1 MGALKMIKI
10 SDYKT
15 ETAFPA
21 EMKTIERMALAYAYD
36 RQKKLFLERMK
47 RVYIWADLDNVD
59 ENKLDFLAVECRVLF
74 YNSSLSPDVKRKLIQ
89 NSIYWYMKLG
99 TRQAMEE
106 MIDIVFGNENTNI
119 EEWYTYAGEAFHF
132 RVVVGTTVTQTS
144 IKEFLLYLN
153 QVKNAR
159 SRFDYL
165 VFQNGISLTIYQR
178 SEYEKFVYTFCGD
191 YECGTYPGISVAFQ
205 PVEVTLTLEGD
216 SIDGRTDYTE
226 SGTTPDI
233 SVGGAVMENRID
245 IQPESLENN
254 IVYSTDSETESGTT
268 PDISVAFEKA
278 ESQIEI
284 EPESLEN
291 NIVYSADG
299 ETESGTTPDIS
310 TGFQGSGSEINI
322 DPAADS
328 GRTAYEESGTYPD
341 ISSGFQG
348 SEGGISI
355 DADADTGRTA
365 YEETGTYPNIS
376 VAAQF
381 NEVQAAFEIDSAGN
395 QIDYPSD
402 GETES
407 GTTPDPA
414 VGFVETESGVS
425 VLTDG
430 AGHDLYYSTDAD
442 KYAADE

>member
-1 MGALKMIKI
+1 MIRL
-10 SDYKT
+10 SDYRT
-15 ETAFPA
+15 ETVFPA
-21 EMKTIERMALAYAYD
+21 EMKTAERMALAYAYD
-36 RQKKLFLERMK
+36 RQKKLFLERLR

-106 MIDIVFGNENTNI
+106 MIDIVFGNENTNV
-119 EEWYTYAGEAFHF
+119 EEWYTYAGDAFHF

-153 QVKNAR
+153 RVKNAR

-178 SEYEKFVYTFCGD
+178 SEYEKFIYTFCGD
-191 YECGTYPGISVAFQ
+191 FECGTYPDISVAFQ
-205 PVEVTLTLEGD
+205 PAEVTLTLEGD
-216 SIDGRTDYTE
+216 SMDGRTDYTE

-233 SVGGAVMENRID
+233 SVGGAVMENQID
-245 IQPESLENN
+245 IQPEGQDNN
-254 IVYSTDSETESGTT
+254 I
-268 PDISVAFEKA
+268 I
-278 ESQIEI
+278 
-284 EPESLEN
+284 
-291 NIVYSADG
+291 YSADG

-310 TGFQGSGSEINI
+310 TGFQGNGSEINI

-348 SEGGISI
+348 SEGGIDI
-355 DADADTGRTA
+355 DASADTGRTA
-365 YEETGTYPNIS
+365 YEGTGVFPDVSI
-376 VAAQF
+376 AAQF
-381 NEVQAAFEIDSAGN
+381 TEVQAAFEIDSGGN

-407 GTTPDPA
+407 GTIPDPA
-414 VGFVETESGVS
+414 VGFAETESGVS
-425 VLTDG
+425 VSADG

>member
-1 MGALKMIKI
+1 MIKL
-10 SDYKT
+10 SDYRT

-21 EMKTIERMALAYAYD
+21 EMKTVERMALAYAYD

-254 IVYSTDSETESGTT
+254 IVYSADSETESGTT

>member
-1 MGALKMIKI
+1 MIKI

-268 PDISVAFEKA
+268 PDIS
-278 ESQIEI
+278 
-284 EPESLEN
+284 
-291 NIVYSADG
+291 
-299 ETESGTTPDIS
+299 

>member
-1 MGALKMIKI
+1 MIRL
-10 SDYKT
+10 SDYRT

-21 EMKTIERMALAYAYD
+21 EMKTAERMALAYAYD
-36 RQKKLFLERMK
+36 RQKKLFLERLR

-106 MIDIVFGNENTNI
+106 MIDIVFGNENTNV
-119 EEWYTYAGEAFHF
+119 EEWYTYAGDAFHF

-153 QVKNAR
+153 RVKNAR

-178 SEYEKFVYTFCGD
+178 SEYEKFIYTFCGD
-191 YECGTYPGISVAFQ
+191 FECGTYPDISVAFQ
-205 PVEVTLTLEGD
+205 PAEVTLTLEGD
-216 SIDGRTDYTE
+216 SMDGRTDYTE

-233 SVGGAVMENRID
+233 SVGGAVMENQID
-245 IQPESLENN
+245 IQPEGQDNT
-254 IVYSTDSETESGTT
+254 IIYST
-268 PDISVAFEKA
+268 
-278 ESQIEI
+278 
-284 EPESLEN
+284 
-291 NIVYSADG
+291 DG

-310 TGFQGSGSEINI
+310 TGFQGNGSEINI

-348 SEGGISI
+348 SEGGIDI
-355 DADADTGRTA
+355 DASADTGRTA
-365 YEETGTYPNIS
+365 YEGTGVFPDVSI
-376 VAAQF
+376 AAQF
-381 NEVQAAFEIDSAGN
+381 TEVQAAFEIDPGGN

-407 GTTPDPA
+407 GTIPDPA
-414 VGFVETESGVS
+414 VGFAETESGVS
-425 VLTDG
+425 VSADG

>member
-1 MGALKMIKI
+1 MIKL
-10 SDYKT
+10 SDYRT

-21 EMKTIERMALAYAYD
+21 EMKTVERMALAYAYD

-119 EEWYTYAGEAFHF
+119 EEWYTYAGDAFHF

-254 IVYSTDSETESGTT
+254 IVYSADSETESGTT

-291 NIVYSADG
+291 NIVYSADS

-365 YEETGTYPNIS
+365 YEESGTYPDIS

-381 NEVQAAFEIDSAGN
+381 NEVQAAFEIGSGGN

>member
-1 MGALKMIKI
+1 MIKI

-119 EEWYTYAGEAFHF
+119 EEWYTYAGDAFHF

-254 IVYSTDSETESGTT
+254 IVYSADSETESGTT

-291 NIVYSADG
+291 NIVYSADS

>member
-1 MGALKMIKI
+1 MIKI

-119 EEWYTYAGEAFHF
+119 EEWYTYAGDAFHF

>member
-1 MGALKMIKI
+1 MIRL
-10 SDYKT
+10 SDYRT

-21 EMKTIERMALAYAYD
+21 EMKTAERMALAYAYD
-36 RQKKLFLERMK
+36 RQKKLFLERLR

-106 MIDIVFGNENTNI
+106 MIDIVFGNENTNV
-119 EEWYTYAGEAFHF
+119 EEWYTYAGDAFHF

-153 QVKNAR
+153 RVKNAR

-178 SEYEKFVYTFCGD
+178 SEYEKFIYTFCGD
-191 YECGTYPGISVAFQ
+191 FECGIYPDISVAFQ
-205 PVEVTLTLEGD
+205 PAEVTLTLEGD
-216 SIDGRTDYTE
+216 SMDGRTDYTE

-233 SVGGAVMENRID
+233 SVGGAVMENQID
-245 IQPESLENN
+245 IQPEGQDNN
-254 IVYSTDSETESGTT
+254 IIYSTDGETESGTT
-268 PDISVAFEKA
+268 PDISVAFEKT
-278 ESQIEI
+278 ESQIDI
-284 EPESLEN
+284 QPEGHDN
-291 NIVYSADG
+291 NIIYSADG

-310 TGFQGSGSEINI
+310 TGFQGNGSEINI

-348 SEGGISI
+348 SEGGIDI
-355 DADADTGRTA
+355 DASADTGRTA
-365 YEETGTYPNIS
+365 YEGTGVFPDVSI
-376 VAAQF
+376 AAQF
-381 NEVQAAFEIDSAGN
+381 TEVQAAFEIDSGGN

-407 GTTPDPA
+407 GTIPDPA
-414 VGFVETESGVS
+414 VGFAETESGVS
-425 VLTDG
+425 VSADG

>member
-1 MGALKMIKI
+1 MIKI

>member
-1 MGALKMIKI
+1 MIRL
-10 SDYKT
+10 SDYRT
-15 ETAFPA
+15 ETVFPA
-21 EMKTIERMALAYAYD
+21 EMKTAERMALAYAYD
-36 RQKKLFLERMK
+36 RQKKLFLERLR

-106 MIDIVFGNENTNI
+106 MIDIVFGNENTNV
-119 EEWYTYAGEAFHF
+119 EEWYTYAGDAFHF

-153 QVKNAR
+153 RVKNAR

-178 SEYEKFVYTFCGD
+178 SEYEKFIYTFCGD
-191 YECGTYPGISVAFQ
+191 FECGTYPDISVAFQ
-205 PVEVTLTLEGD
+205 PAEVTLTLEGD
-216 SIDGRTDYTE
+216 SMDGRTDYTE

-233 SVGGAVMENRID
+233 SVGGAVMENQID
-245 IQPESLENN
+245 IQPEVQDNN
-254 IVYSTDSETESGTT
+254 IIYSTDGETESGTT
-268 PDISVAFEKA
+268 PDISVAFEKT
-278 ESQIEI
+278 ESQIDI
-284 EPESLEN
+284 QPEGQDN
-291 NIVYSADG
+291 NIIYSADG

-310 TGFQGSGSEINI
+310 TGFQGNGSEINI

-365 YEETGTYPNIS
+365 YEETGTYPDIS

-381 NEVQAAFEIDSAGN
+381 NEVQAAFEIGSGEN

-414 VGFVETESGVS
+414 VGFAKTESGVS

>member
-1 MGALKMIKI
+1 MIRL
-10 SDYKT
+10 SDYRT

-21 EMKTIERMALAYAYD
+21 EMKTAERMALAYAYD
-36 RQKKLFLERMK
+36 RQKKLFLERLR

-106 MIDIVFGNENTNI
+106 MIDIVFGNENTNV
-119 EEWYTYAGEAFHF
+119 EEWYTYAGDAFHF

-153 QVKNAR
+153 RVKNAR

-178 SEYEKFVYTFCGD
+178 SEYEKFIYTFCGD
-191 YECGTYPGISVAFQ
+191 FECGTYPDISVAFQ
-205 PVEVTLTLEGD
+205 PAEVTLTLEGD
-216 SIDGRTDYTE
+216 SMDGRTDYTE

-233 SVGGAVMENRID
+233 SVGGAVMENQID
-245 IQPESLENN
+245 IQPEGQDNN
-254 IVYSTDSETESGTT
+254 I
-268 PDISVAFEKA
+268 I
-278 ESQIEI
+278 
-284 EPESLEN
+284 
-291 NIVYSADG
+291 YSADG

-310 TGFQGSGSEINI
+310 TGFQGNGSEINI

-365 YEETGTYPNIS
+365 YEETGTYPDIS

-381 NEVQAAFEIDSAGN
+381 NEVQAAFEIGSGEN

-414 VGFVETESGVS
+414 VGFAKTESGVS

>member
-1 MGALKMIKI
+1 MIKL
-10 SDYKT
+10 SDYRT

-21 EMKTIERMALAYAYD
+21 EMKTAERMALAYAYD
-36 RQKKLFLERMK
+36 RQKKLFLERLR

-106 MIDIVFGNENTNI
+106 MIDIVFGNENTNV
-119 EEWYTYAGEAFHF
+119 EEWYTYAGDAFHF

-153 QVKNAR
+153 RVKNAR

-178 SEYEKFVYTFCGD
+178 SEYEKFIYTFCGD
-191 YECGTYPGISVAFQ
+191 FECGIYPDISVAFQ
-205 PVEVTLTLEGD
+205 PAEVTLTLEGD
-216 SIDGRTDYTE
+216 SMDGRTDYTE

-233 SVGGAVMENRID
+233 SVGGAVMENQID
-245 IQPESLENN
+245 IQPEGQDNN
-254 IVYSTDSETESGTT
+254 I
-268 PDISVAFEKA
+268 I
-278 ESQIEI
+278 
-284 EPESLEN
+284 
-291 NIVYSADG
+291 YSADG

-310 TGFQGSGSEINI
+310 TGFQGNGSEINI

-348 SEGGISI
+348 SEGGIDI
-355 DADADTGRTA
+355 DASADTGRTA
-365 YEETGTYPNIS
+365 YEGTGVFPDVSI
-376 VAAQF
+376 AAQF
-381 NEVQAAFEIDSAGN
+381 TEVQAAFEIDSGGN

-407 GTTPDPA
+407 GTIPDPA
-414 VGFVETESGVS
+414 VGFAETESGVS
-425 VLTDG
+425 VSADG

>member
-1 MGALKMIKI
+1 MIRL
-10 SDYKT
+10 SDYRT

-21 EMKTIERMALAYAYD
+21 EMKTAERMALAYAYD
-36 RQKKLFLERMK
+36 RQKKLFLERLR

-106 MIDIVFGNENTNI
+106 MIDIVFGNENTNV
-119 EEWYTYAGEAFHF
+119 EEWYTYAGDAFHF

-153 QVKNAR
+153 RVKNAR

-178 SEYEKFVYTFCGD
+178 SEYEKFIYTFCGD
-191 YECGTYPGISVAFQ
+191 FECGTYPDISVAFQ
-205 PVEVTLTLEGD
+205 PAEVTLTLEGD
-216 SIDGRTDYTE
+216 SMDGRTDYTE

-233 SVGGAVMENRID
+233 SVGGAVMENQID
-245 IQPESLENN
+245 IQPEVQDNN
-254 IVYSTDSETESGTT
+254 IIYSTDGETESGTT
-268 PDISVAFEKA
+268 PDISVAFEKT
-278 ESQIEI
+278 ESQIDI
-284 EPESLEN
+284 QPEGQDN
-291 NIVYSADG
+291 NIIYSTDG

-310 TGFQGSGSEINI
+310 TGFQGNGSEINI

-348 SEGGISI
+348 SEGGIDI
-355 DADADTGRTA
+355 DASADTGRTA
-365 YEETGTYPNIS
+365 YEGTGVFPDVSI
-376 VAAQF
+376 AAQF
-381 NEVQAAFEIDSAGN
+381 TEVQAAFEIDPGGN

-407 GTTPDPA
+407 GTIPDPA
-414 VGFVETESGVS
+414 VGFAETESGVS
-425 VLTDG
+425 VSADG

>member
-1 MGALKMIKI
+1 MIKL
-10 SDYKT
+10 SDYRT

-21 EMKTIERMALAYAYD
+21 EMKTVERMALAYAYD

-106 MIDIVFGNENTNI
+106 MIDIVFRNENTNI

-153 QVKNAR
+153 RVKNAR

-191 YECGTYPGISVAFQ
+191 FECGTYPGISVAFQ

-216 SIDGRTDYTE
+216 NIDGRTDYTE

-233 SVGGAVMENRID
+233 SVAFEKAEAQIE
-245 IQPESLENN
+245 IEPESQENN
-254 IVYSTDSETESGTT
+254 IVYST
-268 PDISVAFEKA
+268 
-278 ESQIEI
+278 
-284 EPESLEN
+284 
-291 NIVYSADG
+291 DG

-365 YEETGTYPNIS
+365 YEETGTYPDIS

-381 NEVQAAFEIDSAGN
+381 NEVQAAFEIGSGGN

>member
-1 MGALKMIKI
+1 MIRL
-10 SDYKT
+10 SDYRT

-21 EMKTIERMALAYAYD
+21 EMKTAERMALAYAYD
-36 RQKKLFLERMK
+36 RQKKLFLERLR

-106 MIDIVFGNENTNI
+106 MIDIVFGNENTNV
-119 EEWYTYAGEAFHF
+119 EEWYTYAGDAFHF

-153 QVKNAR
+153 RVKNAR

-178 SEYEKFVYTFCGD
+178 SEYEKFIYTFCGD
-191 YECGTYPGISVAFQ
+191 FECGTYPDISVAFQ
-205 PVEVTLTLEGD
+205 PAEVTLTLEGD
-216 SIDGRTDYTE
+216 SMDGRTDYTE

-233 SVGGAVMENRID
+233 SVGGAVMENQID
-245 IQPESLENN
+245 IQPEGQDNN
-254 IVYSTDSETESGTT
+254 IIYST
-268 PDISVAFEKA
+268 
-278 ESQIEI
+278 
-284 EPESLEN
+284 
-291 NIVYSADG
+291 DG

-310 TGFQGSGSEINI
+310 TGFQGNGSEINI

-348 SEGGISI
+348 SEGGIDI
-355 DADADTGRTA
+355 DASADTGRTA
-365 YEETGTYPNIS
+365 YEGTGVFPDVSI
-376 VAAQF
+376 AAQF
-381 NEVQAAFEIDSAGN
+381 TEVQAAFEIDPGGN

-407 GTTPDPA
+407 GTIPDPA
-414 VGFVETESGVS
+414 VGFAETESGVS
-425 VLTDG
+425 VSADG

>member
-1 MGALKMIKI
+1 MIRL
-10 SDYKT
+10 SDYRT

-21 EMKTIERMALAYAYD
+21 EMKTAERMALAYAYD
-36 RQKKLFLERMK
+36 RQKKLFLERLR

-106 MIDIVFGNENTNI
+106 MIDIVFGNENTNV
-119 EEWYTYAGEAFHF
+119 EEWYTYAGDAFHF

-153 QVKNAR
+153 RVKNAR

-178 SEYEKFVYTFCGD
+178 SEYEKFIYTFCGD
-191 YECGTYPGISVAFQ
+191 FECGIYPDISVAFQ
-205 PVEVTLTLEGD
+205 PAEVTLTLEGD
-216 SIDGRTDYTE
+216 SMDGRTDYTE

-233 SVGGAVMENRID
+233 SVGGAVMENQID
-245 IQPESLENN
+245 IQPEGQDNN
-254 IVYSTDSETESGTT
+254 IIYSTDGETESGTT
-268 PDISVAFEKA
+268 PDISVAFEKT
-278 ESQIEI
+278 ESQIDI
-284 EPESLEN
+284 QPEGQDN
-291 NIVYSADG
+291 NIIYSADG
-299 ETESGTTPDIS
+299 ETESGTVPDIS
-310 TGFQGSGSEINI
+310 KGFQGNGSEINI
-322 DPAADS
+322 DLVADS

-348 SEGGISI
+348 SEGGIDI
-355 DADADTGRTA
+355 DASADTGRTA
-365 YEETGTYPNIS
+365 YEGTGVFPDVSI
-376 VAAQF
+376 AAQF
-381 NEVQAAFEIDSAGN
+381 TEVQAAFEIDSGGN

-407 GTTPDPA
+407 GTIPDPA
-414 VGFVETESGVS
+414 VGFAETESGVS
-425 VLTDG
+425 VSADG

>member
-1 MGALKMIKI
+1 MIKI

-414 VGFVETESGVS
+414 VGFVEMESGVS

>member
-1 MGALKMIKI
+1 MIKL
-10 SDYKT
+10 SDYRT

-21 EMKTIERMALAYAYD
+21 EMKTVERMALAYAYD

>member
-1 MGALKMIKI
+1 MIRL
-10 SDYKT
+10 SDYRT

-21 EMKTIERMALAYAYD
+21 EMKTAERMALAYAYD
-36 RQKKLFLERMK
+36 RQKKLFLERLR

-106 MIDIVFGNENTNI
+106 MIDIVFGNENTNV
-119 EEWYTYAGEAFHF
+119 EEWYTYAGDAFHF

-153 QVKNAR
+153 RVKNAR

-178 SEYEKFVYTFCGD
+178 SEYEKFIYTFCGD
-191 YECGTYPGISVAFQ
+191 FECGTYPDISVAFQ
-205 PVEVTLTLEGD
+205 PAEVTLTLEGD
-216 SIDGRTDYTE
+216 SMDGRTDYTE

-233 SVGGAVMENRID
+233 SVGGAVMENQID
-245 IQPESLENN
+245 IQPEGQDNN
-254 IVYSTDSETESGTT
+254 IIYSTDGETESGTT
-268 PDISVAFEKA
+268 PDISVAFEKT
-278 ESQIEI
+278 ESQIDI
-284 EPESLEN
+284 QPEGQDN
-291 NIVYSADG
+291 NIIYSTDG

-310 TGFQGSGSEINI
+310 TGFQGNGSEINI

-328 GRTAYEESGTYPD
+328 GRTAYEGTGVFPD
-341 ISSGFQG
+341 V
-348 SEGGISI
+348 SI
-355 DADADTGRTA
+355 AT
-365 YEETGTYPNIS
+365 
-376 VAAQF
+376 QF
-381 NEVQAAFEIDSAGN
+381 TEVQAAFEIDSGGN

-407 GTTPDPA
+407 GTIPDPA
-414 VGFVETESGVS
+414 VGFAETESGVS
-425 VLTDG
+425 VSADG

>member
-1 MGALKMIKI
+1 MIRL
-10 SDYKT
+10 SDYRT

-21 EMKTIERMALAYAYD
+21 EMKTAERMALAYAYD
-36 RQKKLFLERMK
+36 RQKKLFLERLR

>member
-1 MGALKMIKI
+1 MIKL
-10 SDYKT
+10 SDYRT

-21 EMKTIERMALAYAYD
+21 EMKTVERMALAYAYD

-119 EEWYTYAGEAFHF
+119 EEWYTYAGDAFHF

-254 IVYSTDSETESGTT
+254 IVYSADSETESGTT

-291 NIVYSADG
+291 NIVYSADS

-365 YEETGTYPNIS
+365 YEESGTYPDIS

-381 NEVQAAFEIDSAGN
+381 NEVQAAFEIGSGGN

-430 AGHDLYYSTDAD
+430 AGHDLYYNTDAD

>member
-1 MGALKMIKI
+1 MIKL
-10 SDYKT
+10 SDYRT

-21 EMKTIERMALAYAYD
+21 EMKTVERMALAYAYD

-119 EEWYTYAGEAFHF
+119 EEWYTYAGDAFHF

-291 NIVYSADG
+291 NIVYSADS

-365 YEETGTYPNIS
+365 YEESGTYPDIS

-381 NEVQAAFEIDSAGN
+381 NEVQAAFEIGSGGN

>member
-1 MGALKMIKI
+1 MIRL
-10 SDYKT
+10 SDYRT

-21 EMKTIERMALAYAYD
+21 EMKTAERMALAYAYD
-36 RQKKLFLERMK
+36 RQKKLFLERLR

-106 MIDIVFGNENTNI
+106 MIDIVFGNENTNV
-119 EEWYTYAGEAFHF
+119 EEWYTYAGDAFHF

-153 QVKNAR
+153 RVKNAR

-178 SEYEKFVYTFCGD
+178 SEYEKFIYTFCGD
-191 YECGTYPGISVAFQ
+191 FECGIYPDISVAFQ
-205 PVEVTLTLEGD
+205 PAEVTLTLEGD
-216 SIDGRTDYTE
+216 SMDGRTDYPD

-233 SVGGAVMENRID
+233 SVGGAVMENQID
-245 IQPESLENN
+245 IQPEVQDNN
-254 IVYSTDSETESGTT
+254 IIYSTDGETESGTT
-268 PDISVAFEKA
+268 PDISVAFEKT
-278 ESQIEI
+278 ESQIDI
-284 EPESLEN
+284 QPEGQDN
-291 NIVYSADG
+291 NIIYSADG

-310 TGFQGSGSEINI
+310 TGFQGNGSEINI

-365 YEETGTYPNIS
+365 YEETGTYPDIS

-381 NEVQAAFEIDSAGN
+381 NEVQAAFEIGSGEN

-414 VGFVETESGVS
+414 VGFAKTESGVS

>member
-1 MGALKMIKI
+1 MIRL
-10 SDYKT
+10 SDYRT

-21 EMKTIERMALAYAYD
+21 EMKTAERMALAYAYD
-36 RQKKLFLERMK
+36 RQKKLFLERLR

-59 ENKLDFLAVECRVLF
+59 ENKLDFVAVECRVLF

-106 MIDIVFGNENTNI
+106 MIDIVFGNENTNV
-119 EEWYTYAGEAFHF
+119 EEWYTYAGDAFHF

-153 QVKNAR
+153 RVKNAR

-178 SEYEKFVYTFCGD
+178 SEYEKFIYTFCGD
-191 YECGTYPGISVAFQ
+191 FECGIYPDISVAFQ
-205 PVEVTLTLEGD
+205 PAEVTLTLEGD
-216 SIDGRTDYTE
+216 SMDGRTDYTE
-226 SGTTPDI
+226 SGTTPAI
-233 SVGGAVMENRID
+233 SVGGAVMENQID
-245 IQPESLENN
+245 IQPEGQDNN
-254 IVYSTDSETESGTT
+254 IIYSTDGETESGTT
-268 PDISVAFEKA
+268 PDISVAFEKT
-278 ESQIEI
+278 ESQIDI
-284 EPESLEN
+284 QPEGQDN
-291 NIVYSADG
+291 NIIYSADG

-310 TGFQGSGSEINI
+310 TGFQGNGSEINI

-348 SEGGISI
+348 SEGGIDI
-355 DADADTGRTA
+355 DASADTGRTA
-365 YEETGTYPNIS
+365 YEGTGVFPDVSI
-376 VAAQF
+376 AAQF
-381 NEVQAAFEIDSAGN
+381 TEVQAAFEIDSGGN

-407 GTTPDPA
+407 GTIPDPA
-414 VGFVETESGVS
+414 VGFAETESGVS
-425 VLTDG
+425 VSADG

>member
-1 MGALKMIKI
+1 MIRL
-10 SDYKT
+10 SDYRT

-21 EMKTIERMALAYAYD
+21 EMKTAERMALAYAYD
-36 RQKKLFLERMK
+36 RQKKLFLERLR

-106 MIDIVFGNENTNI
+106 MIDIVFGNENTNV
-119 EEWYTYAGEAFHF
+119 EEWYTYAGDAFHF

-153 QVKNAR
+153 RVKNAR

-178 SEYEKFVYTFCGD
+178 SEYEKFIYTFCGD
-191 YECGTYPGISVAFQ
+191 FECGIYPDISVAFQ
-205 PVEVTLTLEGD
+205 PAEVTLTLEGD
-216 SIDGRTDYTE
+216 SMDGRTDYTE

-233 SVGGAVMENRID
+233 SVAFEKTESQID
-245 IQPESLENN
+245 IQPEGQDNN
-254 IVYSTDSETESGTT
+254 I
-268 PDISVAFEKA
+268 I
-278 ESQIEI
+278 
-284 EPESLEN
+284 
-291 NIVYSADG
+291 YSADG

-310 TGFQGSGSEINI
+310 TGFQGNGSEINI

-348 SEGGISI
+348 SEGGIDI
-355 DADADTGRTA
+355 DASADTGRTA
-365 YEETGTYPNIS
+365 YEGTGVFPDVSI
-376 VAAQF
+376 AAQF
-381 NEVQAAFEIDSAGN
+381 TEVQAAFEIDSGGN

-407 GTTPDPA
+407 GTIPDPA
-414 VGFVETESGVS
+414 VGFAETESGVS
-425 VLTDG
+425 VSADG

>member
-1 MGALKMIKI
+1 MIKI
-10 SDYKT
+10 SDYRT

-21 EMKTIERMALAYAYD
+21 EMKTVERMALAYAYD

-178 SEYEKFVYTFCGD
+178 SEYEKFIYTFCGD
-191 YECGTYPGISVAFQ
+191 FECGTYPDISVAFQ
-205 PVEVTLTLEGD
+205 PAEVTLTLEGD
-216 SIDGRTDYTE
+216 NIDGRTDYTE

-245 IQPESLENN
+245 IQPESQENN
-254 IVYSTDSETESGTT
+254 IVYSTDGENESGTT
-268 PDISVAFEKA
+268 PDISK
-278 ESQIEI
+278 
-284 EPESLEN
+284 
-291 NIVYSADG
+291 
-299 ETESGTTPDIS
+299 
-310 TGFQGSGSEINI
+310 GFQGNGSEINI
-322 DPAADS
+322 DPVADS

-348 SEGGISI
+348 SEGGIGI
-355 DADADTGRTA
+355 DAAADTGRTA
-365 YEETGTYPNIS
+365 YEGTGVYPDIS
-376 VAAQF
+376 VAARF

>member
-1 MGALKMIKI
+1 MIRL
-10 SDYKT
+10 SDYRT
-15 ETAFPA
+15 ETVFPA
-21 EMKTIERMALAYAYD
+21 EMKTAERMALAYAYD
-36 RQKKLFLERMK
+36 RQKKLFLERLR

-106 MIDIVFGNENTNI
+106 MIDIVFGNENTNV
-119 EEWYTYAGEAFHF
+119 EEWYTYAGDAFHF

-153 QVKNAR
+153 RVKNAR

-178 SEYEKFVYTFCGD
+178 SEYEKFIYTFCGD
-191 YECGTYPGISVAFQ
+191 FECGIYPDISVAFQ
-205 PVEVTLTLEGD
+205 PAEVTLTLEGD
-216 SIDGRTDYTE
+216 SMDGRTDYTE

-233 SVGGAVMENRID
+233 SVGGAVMENQID
-245 IQPESLENN
+245 IQPEVQDNN
-254 IVYSTDSETESGTT
+254 IIYSTDGETESGTT
-268 PDISVAFEKA
+268 PDISVAFEKT
-278 ESQIEI
+278 ESQIDI
-284 EPESLEN
+284 QPEGQDN
-291 NIVYSADG
+291 NIIYSADG

-310 TGFQGSGSEINI
+310 TGFQGNGSEINI

-348 SEGGISI
+348 SEGGIDI
-355 DADADTGRTA
+355 DASADTGRTA
-365 YEETGTYPNIS
+365 YEGTGVFPDVSI
-376 VAAQF
+376 AAQF
-381 NEVQAAFEIDSAGN
+381 TEVQAAFEIDSGGN

-407 GTTPDPA
+407 GTIPDPA
-414 VGFVETESGVS
+414 VGFAETESGVS
-425 VLTDG
+425 VSADG

>member
-1 MGALKMIKI
+1 MIRL
-10 SDYKT
+10 SDYRT

-21 EMKTIERMALAYAYD
+21 EMKTAERMALAYAYD
-36 RQKKLFLERMK
+36 RQKKLFLERLR

-106 MIDIVFGNENTNI
+106 MIDIVFGNENTNV
-119 EEWYTYAGEAFHF
+119 EEWYTYAGDAFHF

-153 QVKNAR
+153 RVKNAR

-178 SEYEKFVYTFCGD
+178 SEYEKFIYTFCGD
-191 YECGTYPGISVAFQ
+191 FECGIYPDISVAFQ
-205 PVEVTLTLEGD
+205 PAEVTLTLEGD
-216 SIDGRTDYTE
+216 SMDGRTDYTE

-233 SVGGAVMENRID
+233 SVGGAVMENQID
-245 IQPESLENN
+245 IQPEVQDNN
-254 IVYSTDSETESGTT
+254 IIYSTDGETESGTT
-268 PDISVAFEKA
+268 PDISVAFEKT
-278 ESQIEI
+278 ESQIDI
-284 EPESLEN
+284 QPEGQDN
-291 NIVYSADG
+291 NIIYSADG

-310 TGFQGSGSEINI
+310 TGFQGNGSEINI

-348 SEGGISI
+348 SEGGIDI
-355 DADADTGRTA
+355 DASADTGRTA
-365 YEETGTYPNIS
+365 YEGTGVFPDVSI
-376 VAAQF
+376 AAQF
-381 NEVQAAFEIDSAGN
+381 TEVQAAFEIDSGGN

-407 GTTPDPA
+407 GTIPDPA
-414 VGFVETESGVS
+414 VGFAETESGVS
-425 VLTDG
+425 VSADG

>member
-1 MGALKMIKI
+1 MGALKMIRL
-10 SDYKT
+10 SDYRT

-21 EMKTIERMALAYAYD
+21 EMKTAERMALAYAYD
-36 RQKKLFLERMK
+36 RQKKLFLERLR

-106 MIDIVFGNENTNI
+106 MIDIVFGNENTNV
-119 EEWYTYAGEAFHF
+119 EEWYTYAGDAFHF

-153 QVKNAR
+153 RVKNAR

-178 SEYEKFVYTFCGD
+178 SEYEKFIYTFCGD
-191 YECGTYPGISVAFQ
+191 FECGTYPDISVAFQ
-205 PVEVTLTLEGD
+205 PAEVTLTLEGD
-216 SIDGRTDYTE
+216 SMDGRTDYTE

-233 SVGGAVMENRID
+233 SVGGAVMENQID
-245 IQPESLENN
+245 IQPEVQDNN
-254 IVYSTDSETESGTT
+254 IIYST
-268 PDISVAFEKA
+268 
-278 ESQIEI
+278 
-284 EPESLEN
+284 
-291 NIVYSADG
+291 DG

-310 TGFQGSGSEINI
+310 TGFQGNGSEINI

-348 SEGGISI
+348 SEGGIDI
-355 DADADTGRTA
+355 DASADTGRTA
-365 YEETGTYPNIS
+365 YEGTGVFPDVSI
-376 VAAQF
+376 AAQF
-381 NEVQAAFEIDSAGN
+381 TEVQAAFEIDPGGN

-407 GTTPDPA
+407 GTIPDPA
-414 VGFVETESGVS
+414 VGFAETESGVS
-425 VLTDG
+425 VSADG

>member
-1 MGALKMIKI
+1 MIRL
-10 SDYKT
+10 SDYRT

-21 EMKTIERMALAYAYD
+21 EMKTAERMALAYAYD
-36 RQKKLFLERMK
+36 RQKKLFLERLR

-106 MIDIVFGNENTNI
+106 MIDIVFGNENTNV
-119 EEWYTYAGEAFHF
+119 EEWYTYAGDAFHF

-153 QVKNAR
+153 RVKNAR

-178 SEYEKFVYTFCGD
+178 SEYEKFIYTFCGD
-191 YECGTYPGISVAFQ
+191 FECGTYPDISVAFQ
-205 PVEVTLTLEGD
+205 PAEVTLTLEGD
-216 SIDGRTDYTE
+216 SMDGRTDYTE

-233 SVGGAVMENRID
+233 SVGGAVMENQID
-245 IQPESLENN
+245 IQPEVQDNN
-254 IVYSTDSETESGTT
+254 IIYST
-268 PDISVAFEKA
+268 
-278 ESQIEI
+278 
-284 EPESLEN
+284 
-291 NIVYSADG
+291 DG

-310 TGFQGSGSEINI
+310 TGFQGNGSEINI

-348 SEGGISI
+348 SEGGIDI
-355 DADADTGRTA
+355 DASADTGRTA
-365 YEETGTYPNIS
+365 YEGTGVFPDVSI
-376 VAAQF
+376 AAQF
-381 NEVQAAFEIDSAGN
+381 TEVQAAFEIDPGGN

-407 GTTPDPA
+407 GTIPDPA
-414 VGFVETESGVS
+414 VGFAETESGVS
-425 VLTDG
+425 VSADG

>member
-1 MGALKMIKI
+1 MIKL
-10 SDYKT
+10 SDYRT

-21 EMKTIERMALAYAYD
+21 EMKTVERMALAYAYD

-119 EEWYTYAGEAFHF
+119 EEWYTYAGDAFHF

-254 IVYSTDSETESGTT
+254 IVYSADSETESGTT

-291 NIVYSADG
+291 NIVYSADS

>member
-1 MGALKMIKI
+1 MIKI

-165 VFQNGISLTIYQR
+165 AFQNGISLTIYQR

-328 GRTAYEESGTYPD
+328 GRTAYEE
-341 ISSGFQG
+341 
-348 SEGGISI
+348 
-355 DADADTGRTA
+355 
-365 YEETGTYPNIS
+365 TGTYPNIS

>member
-1 MGALKMIKI
+1 MIRL
-10 SDYKT
+10 SDYRT

-21 EMKTIERMALAYAYD
+21 EMKTAERMALAYAYD
-36 RQKKLFLERMK
+36 RQKKLFLERLR

-106 MIDIVFGNENTNI
+106 MIDIVFGNENTNV
-119 EEWYTYAGEAFHF
+119 EEWYTYAGDAFHF

-153 QVKNAR
+153 RVKNAR

-178 SEYEKFVYTFCGD
+178 SEYEKFIYTFCGD
-191 YECGTYPGISVAFQ
+191 FECGIYPDISVAFQ
-205 PVEVTLTLEGD
+205 PAEVTLTLEGD
-216 SIDGRTDYTE
+216 SMDGRTDYTE

-233 SVGGAVMENRID
+233 SVGGAVMENQID
-245 IQPESLENN
+245 IQPEGQDNN
-254 IVYSTDSETESGTT
+254 IIYSTDGETESGTT
-268 PDISVAFEKA
+268 PDISVAFEKT
-278 ESQIEI
+278 ESQIDI
-284 EPESLEN
+284 QPEGQDN
-291 NIVYSADG
+291 NIIYSADG

-310 TGFQGSGSEINI
+310 TGFQGNGSEINI

-348 SEGGISI
+348 SEGGIDI
-355 DADADTGRTA
+355 DASADTGRTA
-365 YEETGTYPNIS
+365 YEGTGVFPDVSI
-376 VAAQF
+376 AAQF
-381 NEVQAAFEIDSAGN
+381 TEVQAAFEIDSGGN

-407 GTTPDPA
+407 GTIPDPA
-414 VGFVETESGVS
+414 VGFAETESGVS
-425 VLTDG
+425 VSADG

>member
-1 MGALKMIKI
+1 MIRL
-10 SDYKT
+10 SDYRT

-21 EMKTIERMALAYAYD
+21 EMKTAERMALAYAYD
-36 RQKKLFLERMK
+36 RQKKLFLERLR

-106 MIDIVFGNENTNI
+106 MIDIVFGNENTNV
-119 EEWYTYAGEAFHF
+119 EEWYTYAGDAFHF

-153 QVKNAR
+153 RVKNAR

-178 SEYEKFVYTFCGD
+178 SEYEKFIYTFCGD
-191 YECGTYPGISVAFQ
+191 FECGTYPDISVAFQ
-205 PVEVTLTLEGD
+205 PAEVTLTLEGD
-216 SIDGRTDYTE
+216 SMDGRTDYTE

-233 SVGGAVMENRID
+233 SVGGAVMENQID
-245 IQPESLENN
+245 IQPEGQDNN
-254 IVYSTDSETESGTT
+254 IIYST
-268 PDISVAFEKA
+268 
-278 ESQIEI
+278 
-284 EPESLEN
+284 
-291 NIVYSADG
+291 DG

-310 TGFQGSGSEINI
+310 TGFQGNGSEINI

-348 SEGGISI
+348 SEGGIDI
-355 DADADTGRTA
+355 DASADTGRTA
-365 YEETGTYPNIS
+365 YEGTGVFPDVSI
-376 VAAQF
+376 AAQF
-381 NEVQAAFEIDSAGN
+381 TEVQAAFEIDSGGN

-407 GTTPDPA
+407 GTIPDPA
-414 VGFVETESGVS
+414 VGFAETESGVS
-425 VLTDG
+425 VSADG

>member
-1 MGALKMIKI
+1 MIKI
-10 SDYKT
+10 SDYRT

-21 EMKTIERMALAYAYD
+21 EMKTVERMALAYAYD

-284 EPESLEN
+284 EPESQEN
-291 NIVYSADG
+291 NIIYSADG
-299 ETESGTTPDIS
+299 ETESGTVPDIS
-310 TGFQGSGSEINI
+310 KGFQGNGSEINI
-322 DPAADS
+322 DLVADS

-381 NEVQAAFEIDSAGN
+381 NEVQAAFEIGSGEN

-414 VGFVETESGVS
+414 VGFAKTERGVS

>member
-1 MGALKMIKI
+1 MIRL
-10 SDYKT
+10 SDYRT

-21 EMKTIERMALAYAYD
+21 EMKTAERMALAYAYD
-36 RQKKLFLERMK
+36 RQKKLFLERLR

-106 MIDIVFGNENTNI
+106 MIDIVFGNENTNV
-119 EEWYTYAGEAFHF
+119 EEWYTYAGDAFHF

-153 QVKNAR
+153 RVKNAR

-178 SEYEKFVYTFCGD
+178 SEYEKFIYTFCGD
-191 YECGTYPGISVAFQ
+191 FECGIYPDISVAFQ
-205 PVEVTLTLEGD
+205 PAEVTLTLEGD
-216 SIDGRTDYTE
+216 SMDGRTDYTE

-233 SVGGAVMENRID
+233 SVGGAVMENQID
-245 IQPESLENN
+245 IQPEGQDNN
-254 IVYSTDSETESGTT
+254 I
-268 PDISVAFEKA
+268 I
-278 ESQIEI
+278 
-284 EPESLEN
+284 
-291 NIVYSADG
+291 YSADG

-310 TGFQGSGSEINI
+310 TGFQGNGSEINI

-348 SEGGISI
+348 SEGGIDI
-355 DADADTGRTA
+355 DASADTGRTA
-365 YEETGTYPNIS
+365 YEGTGVFPDVSI
-376 VAAQF
+376 AAQF
-381 NEVQAAFEIDSAGN
+381 TEVQAAFKIDSGGN

-407 GTTPDPA
+407 GTIPDPA
-414 VGFVETESGVS
+414 VGFAETESGVC

-430 AGHDLYYSTDAD
+430 AGPDVYYSTDAD